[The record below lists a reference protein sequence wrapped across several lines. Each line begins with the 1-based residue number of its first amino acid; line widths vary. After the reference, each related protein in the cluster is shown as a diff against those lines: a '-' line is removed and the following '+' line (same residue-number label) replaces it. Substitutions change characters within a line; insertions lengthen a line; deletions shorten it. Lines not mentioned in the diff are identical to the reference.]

1 MRLERTVLF
10 SGRDIY
16 SFFVLC
22 LLLLSMMLTIEYRDY
37 KRLTTFD
44 DAYLQAEVV
53 QQYQKQKGE
62 SYYQVLRLR
71 SSDGVQFYTTA
82 PYYLRDLQGY
92 SLELL
97 LKTDGLTFLE
107 YMKGFFA
114 YSKISKV
121 FSYRSVRQSVA
132 DLIASKHDNSHIAQI
147 FGALFTASA
156 MDREL
161 RSSLSSLG
169 ISHLLAISGFHLGV
183 LTFIIIV
190 VLSPLYTQFQQRFFP
205 YRQSRRDLF
214 VMTLLILFVYL
225 WFLDFVPSL
234 VRAFGMMFIGFILYD
249 RGVRVLSMQSLSVTV
264 MLLLSLWPRLFF
276 SLGFWLSVGG
286 VFSILLFLRYF
297 SHWHKGIQFITVHI
311 WVYLMMLPSGLW
323 LFGSFSMLHP
333 LSVLWTMSFIIFYPF
348 VLIAHLIGLGA
359 LLDGVLLELL
369 EMSSPSSVTI
379 YGPLVLFQLSLAL
392 SVVWYRKALPL
403 LLVVILTVF
412 ISAVYQIT

>member
-1 MRLERTVLF
+1 MKLERVDLF
-10 SGRDIY
+10 IGRDIY
-16 SFFVLC
+16 GFFAVC
-22 LLLLSMMLTIEYRDY
+22 LLLLSMMLVAEYRDF

-44 DAYLQAEVV
+44 DAYLQAEVI

-62 SYYQVLRLR
+62 SHYQVLRLR
-71 SSDGVQFYTTA
+71 SSEGVPFYTTG
-82 PYYLRDLQGY
+82 PHYLRDLQGH

-97 LKTDGLTFLE
+97 LRTDRLTYLE
-107 YMKGFFA
+107 YLKGFFA
-114 YSKISKV
+114 YTQITKV
-121 FSYRSVRQSVA
+121 FPHRSMRQRVA
-132 DLIASKHDNSHIAQI
+132 ELIASKHDNSHIAQI

-161 RSSLSSLG
+161 RSSLSALG

-183 LTFIIIV
+183 LTFIIIIL
-190 VLSPLYTQFQQRFFP
+190 LSPLYRHVQQRYFP

-214 VMTLLILFVYL
+214 VMTLFFLFAYL

-264 MLLLSLWPRLFF
+264 MLLLSLWPRLLF

-286 VFSILLFLRYF
+286 VFSILLFIRHF
-297 SHWHKGIQFITVHI
+297 SHWHKVIQFIAVHI

-323 LFGSFSMLHP
+323 LFGSFSASHP
-333 LSVLWTMSFIIFYPF
+333 LSVLWTMSFIIFYPL
-348 VLIAHLIGLGA
+348 VLLAHLIGLGS

-369 EMSSPSSVTI
+369 EMSAPRSVTI
-379 YGPLVLFQLSLAL
+379 YGALVLLQLFLAF
-392 SVVWYRKALPL
+392 VAVWYRKALPL
-403 LLVVILTVF
+403 LFVVILTVF
-412 ISAVYQIT
+412 ISAVYQIA